1 MERLTVLYDETCALC
16 VRCKAWLAA
25 QVPFVPMEF
34 VACQS
39 PAARERYGSVPW
51 LGEELVVVSDEGD
64 VWAGPAAFIVA
75 LWALREWREWS
86 YRISGPELAP
96 LAERFFHA
104 ISSNRK
110 AIAALLKPDPCEGGT
125 CKVPGQHRPRM
136 AYR

>member
-1 MERLTVLYDETCALC
+1 MATPRAITVLYDPKCALC
-16 VRCKAWLAA
+16 IRCAVWMSRQAGYVPVR
-25 QVPFVPMEF
+25 FM
-34 VACQS
+34 ACDS
-39 PAARERYGSVPW
+39 PETREIYGSVPW
-51 LGEELVVVSDEGD
+51 LGEQLVVVSDGGD

-104 ISSNRK
+104 ISSNRR
-110 AIAALLKPDPCEGGT
+110 AIAALIAPDPCAGGT
-125 CKVPGQHRPRM
+125 CNVPH

>member
-1 MERLTVLYDETCALC
+1 MIPRALTILYDSTCALC
-16 VRCKAWLAA
+16 VRCRDWLVQQDAFI
-25 QVPFVPMEF
+25 PLHFMPCGSRE
-34 VACQS
+34 
-39 PAARERYGSVPW
+39 ARETFGSVPW
-51 LGEELVVVSDEGD
+51 LGAELVVVSDRGD
-64 VWAGPAAFIVA
+64 VWAGPAAFITA

-110 AIAALLKPDPCEGGT
+110 SIAAWIAPDPCENGT
-125 CKVPGQHRPRM
+125 CRVPH